1 MRKILISILLASVA
15 AMPALAAQARDTD
28 KNSITQQYRE
38 RSPRHSG
45 RSTGPA
51 KSQPTHEGSH
61 QAAPLASRPVTRD
74 ANAPVARSPERMARP
89 PRAENPN
96 RIEKPP
102 RTQVERRPEIVR
114 RPPENRLP
122 SPVRPAPNVLPKR
135 PVVSTVP
142 RPGTEPPLKPHVRPT
157 PRPQWNSSW
166 RNNRRYD
173 WGDWR
178 RHHRRRFHLHA
189 YIDPFGWAYYRYWIG
204 WRLWPGYYS
213 SQFWIVDPWQY
224 RLPPAP
230 PGTRWIRYYNDALLV
245 DMWSGEVIDVIH
257 DFFW

>member
-1 MRKILISILLASVA
+1 MRKLLLSILLASVA
-15 AMPALAAQARDTD
+15 ATPALATQARDTN
-28 KNSITQQYRE
+28 KNSTAQQYRD
-38 RSPRHSG
+38 RPQHSG
-45 RSTGPA
+45 RLTAPSRT
-51 KSQPTHEGSH
+51 QPTHQGSR
-61 QAAPLASRPVTRD
+61 QSAPLASRPVPQG
-74 ANAPVARSPERMARP
+74 ALPERVARP
-89 PRAENPN
+89 PRTERPN
-96 RIEKPP
+96 RIEKVPGTP
-102 RTQVERRPEIVR
+102 VERRPEIVR
-114 RPPENRLP
+114 RPPETRLP
-122 SPVRPAPNVLPKR
+122 STTRPAPRTLPKR

-142 RPGTEPPLKPHVRPT
+142 RPGTEPPLKPQVRPT
-157 PRPQWNSSW
+157 PRPQWNTNW

-213 SQFWIVDPWQY
+213 SRFWIVDPWEY

-245 DMWSGEVIDVIH
+245 DMWSGEVVDVIH